1 MLQPIHGF
9 EARADAGDLRDGKE
23 TEVMVARKHDSPP
36 VPHPA
41 QNQAEESLEL
51 IGIPAVLLSVQLYQW
66 IERSEVWLSDSVHRA
81 WTMTNQRTE
90 ILFLSHFLE
99 IQNNG
104 RRDSLRLRASDSLR
118 RCLANMTF
126 DTSILTSQRHQL
138 EISSGLVLHMSL
150 AVQRRLR
157 STRPSAI

>member
-1 MLQPIHGF
+1 MVKIRQSFVEEPPRTPQETHHLVLQPIHGF

-41 QNQAEESLEL
+41 QNQAEEYLEL

-81 WTMTNQRTE
+81 WTMTNQRTK

-118 RCLANMTF
+118 RWN
-126 DTSILTSQRHQL
+126 SR
-138 EISSGLVLHMSL
+138 V
-150 AVQRRLR
+150 AVMFTC
-157 STRPSAI
+157 S